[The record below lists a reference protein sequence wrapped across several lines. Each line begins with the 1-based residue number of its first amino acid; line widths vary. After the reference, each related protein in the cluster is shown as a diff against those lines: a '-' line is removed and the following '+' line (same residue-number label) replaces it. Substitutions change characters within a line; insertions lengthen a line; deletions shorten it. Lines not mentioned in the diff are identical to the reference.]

1 MNLCKKNE
9 LLVFFFRSP
18 PSALC
23 FRAAFLFLCC
33 CVFQLIV
40 LLCNFNISLHF
51 ALISVSCGGQLPLN
65 PAACSRM
72 ADRQR

>member
-1 MNLCKKNE
+1 MSCL
-9 LLVFFFRSP
+9 FFFSQSP
-18 PSALC
+18 VSTMFQSC
-23 FRAAFLFLCC
+23 FFLFC

-40 LLCNFNISLHF
+40 LGCNFNISLHF